1 MSSLRHV
8 FAVGRRRVSMFVIV
22 VLGLM
27 SLNSILHPA
36 IGADAD
42 LAKATPSGAVFFAE
56 ISGLEPWIEK
66 LQNSQL
72 VASLPSNPQV
82 QAFYASPQGRQADAG
97 RKLIENQLGMDLWT
111 LAKTALG
118 GQLAIALY
126 PHDGRKEPDAV
137 IAVQVKDAKAL
148 DRIRERVT
156 PLLTLIEQQI
166 SQTTGPG
173 NVLVRSI
180 DGKVFIAERDNWIV
194 AASTSDLMT
203 RMLSLRAGASDG
215 AKSLADDAPYMAM
228 TKQLGSQH
236 LVRSYVNLQLVAS
249 VMGGRLGPEKLDNP
263 GVSLLLGGL
272 YELANHS
279 PFFGSTID
287 LDGQRFVLA
296 HSIAGKPESLGE
308 KYASLFAAADKPDAG
323 SLPNVPGLIGGLILH
338 RDFAGW
344 YKRREEL
351 LDAKVLPEFD
361 KFEAGLA
368 NVLPGKDYGT
378 DILPSLGRNLTFVA
392 APQNYSHLNG
402 KPGLQL
408 PGFALVWD
416 LAKPEEAEQ
425 TLNLFFQ
432 TVATISNLNAGQQ
445 GRQPWVLSSESYK
458 EVQIQFG
465 KYGQKPKGDRLP
477 IVFNFMPAA
486 ARVRD
491 KFVMASS
498 VDLCKRLVD
507 AYLTP
512 TTTTATAKPTRN
524 DFLFELTGESLADM
538 LEVNRGM
545 LEARSVAQEGKTSD
559 QAQSDVSTLL
569 QLVRAVRTLRL
580 TSGAEADGYRVQL
593 EAVWK

>member
-1 MSSLRHV
+1 MLCSSRFHRCR
-8 FAVGRRRVSMFVIV
+8 GWMFLAIAGC
-22 VLGLM
+22 LC
-27 SLNSILHPA
+27 SLIHLPTANA
-36 IGADAD
+36 ADAD
-42 LAKATPSGAVFFAE
+42 LAKSTPGGAVFFAE

-82 QAFYASPQGRQADAG
+82 QAFYASPQGRKADAG
-97 RKLIENQLGMDLWT
+97 RKLIENHLGMDLWT

-118 GQLAIALY
+118 GQVAIALY

-137 IAVQVKDAKAL
+137 IAVQVNDVKVL
-148 DRIRERVT
+148 DRIRERIAPT
-156 PLLTLIEQQI
+156 LTLIEEQI
-166 SQTTGPG
+166 SQPTGPG
-173 NVLVRSI
+173 NVPVRGI

-203 RMLSLRAGASDG
+203 RTLTLRAGADG
-215 AKSLADDAPYMAM
+215 EKSLADDAPYMAM

-236 LVRSYVNLQLVAS
+236 LVRSYVNLELIAKG
-249 VMGGRLGPEKLDNP
+249 MGGRIGPEKLDNP
-263 GVSLLLGGL
+263 GASLLFGGL

-287 LDGQRFVLA
+287 LDSQRLVITN
-296 HSIAGKPESLGE
+296 SVAGKPESIGE
-308 KYASLFAAADKPDAG
+308 KYASLFAASDKPDAG
-323 SLPNVPGLIGGLILH
+323 ALPNVPGLIGGLILH
-338 RDFAGW
+338 RDLAGW

-361 KFEAGLA
+361 KFEAGIA

-378 DILPSLGRNLTFVA
+378 DILPSLGRNLTLVA
-392 APQNYSHLNG
+392 APQDYSHLNG

-416 LAKPEEAEQ
+416 LAKPAEAEE

-432 TVATISNLNAGQQ
+432 TVATLSNLNAGQQ

-458 EVQIQFG
+458 DVQIQFG
-465 KYGQKPKGDRLP
+465 KYSQKPKGDRLP

-507 AYLTP
+507 VYLTP

-524 DFLFELTGESLADM
+524 DFLFELTGESLANILDA
-538 LEVNRGM
+538 NRS
-545 LEARSVAQEGKTSD
+545 LIEARSVAAEGKTSD
-559 QAQSDVSTLL
+559 QAQTDVSTLL
-569 QLVRAVRTLRL
+569 QLVRGVRTLRL
-580 TSGAEADGYRVQL
+580 TTGVEADGYRVQL

>member
-1 MSSLRHV
+1 MLCSSLLRPCRGWMFLAIV
-8 FAVGRRRVSMFVIV
+8 SGICSLTQLSNAV
-22 VLGLM
+22 
-27 SLNSILHPA
+27 A
-36 IGADAD
+36 ADAD
-42 LAKATPSGAVFFAE
+42 LAKATPGGAVFFAE

-66 LQNSQL
+66 LQNSSL

-82 QAFYASPQGRQADAG
+82 QAFYASPQGRKVDAG
-97 RKLIENQLGMDLWT
+97 RKLIENHLGMDLWT

-118 GQLAIALY
+118 GQVAIALY

-137 IAVQVKDAKAL
+137 IAVQVTDVKVL
-148 DRIRERVT
+148 DRIRERVA
-156 PLLTLIEQQI
+156 PTLAFIEEQI

-173 NVLVRSI
+173 NVPVRSI

-203 RMLSLRAGASDG
+203 RTLALRAGADG
-215 AKSLADDAPYMAM
+215 AKSLADDAPYIAM

-236 LVRSYVNLQLVAS
+236 LVRSYVNLELVAKS
-249 VMGGRLGPEKLDNP
+249 MGGRIGPEKLDNP
-263 GVSLLLGGL
+263 AASLLFGGL

-287 LDGQRFVLA
+287 LDSQRFVFT
-296 HSIAGKPESLGE
+296 HSVAGKPESIGD

-323 SLPNVPGLIGGLILH
+323 ALPNVPGLIGGLILH

-378 DILPSLGRNLTFVA
+378 DILPSLGRNLTLVA
-392 APQNYSHLNG
+392 APQDYSHLNG

-416 LAKPEEAEQ
+416 LAKLEEAEQ
-425 TLNLFFQ
+425 TLNLLFQ
-432 TVATISNLNAGQQ
+432 TVATISNLNAAQQ

-458 EVQIQFG
+458 DVQIQFG

-477 IVFNFMPAA
+477 IVYNFMPAA
-486 ARVRD
+486 ARVSD

-507 AYLTP
+507 VYLAP

-524 DFLFELTGESLADM
+524 DFLFELTGESLANV
-538 LEVNRGM
+538 LEANRS
-545 LEARSVAQEGKTSD
+545 LIEARSVAQEGKTSD
-559 QAQSDVSTLL
+559 QAQTDVTTLL
-569 QLVRAVRTLRL
+569 QLVRGVRTLRL